1 MDRRMSA
8 EVSAV
13 VADWLPLVLALF
25 FLGLI
30 FLKIE
35 SKQLSSLDFLRKDWY
50 RRKLLGF
57 LLERKPPIAQ
67 NYPLQTLAWP
77 YFE

>member
-30 FLKIE
+30 FLIKIE
-35 SKQLSSLDFLRKDWY
+35 SKQLSSLDFLRKNLGS
-50 RRKLLGF
+50 RQKLDS
-57 LLERKPPIAQ
+57 K
-67 NYPLQTLAWP
+67 
-77 YFE
+77 